1 MLQFTTALR
10 KILYNLILSSFI
22 IFIYIIVPQDVSAQ
36 PFQCGTVGHDLQSS
50 QTKLTD
56 FGFYLNT
63 QNPAPCSGNVTTWE
77 YCYYQP
83 DASLRMSL
91 NVDAAFQVPFGIY
104 RLNGSKISDIFLI
117 SISNS
122 NIGTGPFTCQ
132 TFNMSSVTTIQK
144 DDIIG
149 ACIHDAVT
157 GNSNAARAE
166 AHLNL
171 AGDNADGYSVHTAD
185 TSNRRCDKGIY
196 NNKVVTVPASVSE
209 SVLTNRNSTILH
221 LFAHIGKYTPI
232 ECYCS
237 GNYYGVYY

>member
-1 MLQFTTALR
+1 M
-10 KILYNLILSSFI
+10 
-22 IFIYIIVPQDVSAQ
+22 PQDVSAQ
-36 PFQCGTVGHDLQSS
+36 PFQCGIVGHNQSS

-56 FGFYLNT
+56 LGFYLNT

-83 DASLRMSL
+83 DASLRVTQNSK
-91 NVDAAFQVPFGIY
+91 VDAFRVPFGIY
-104 RLNGSKISDIFLI
+104 RLNGSNYQLVSEIVLI
-117 SISNS
+117 SISKDD
-122 NIGTGPFTCQ
+122 IGTSPFTCQ
-132 TFNMSSVTTIQK
+132 TFNTSSVTTIQK

-157 GNSNAARAE
+157 GTGMAATAE

-171 AGDNADGYSVHTAD
+171 AGDNADGYSVLTAN
-185 TSNRRCDKGIY
+185 TSNNRCNTVNTGNPP
-196 NNKVVTVPASVSE
+196 NNNNDMVTVPASVSE

-232 ECYCS
+232 ESYC
-237 GNYYGVYY
+237 

>member
-1 MLQFTTALR
+1 M
-10 KILYNLILSSFI
+10 
-22 IFIYIIVPQDVSAQ
+22 PQDVSAQ

-50 QTKLTD
+50 QTKLTNLR
-56 FGFYLNT
+56 FYLNT
-63 QNPAPCSGNVTTWE
+63 QNPAPCSGIVTTWE

-83 DASLRMSL
+83 DSSLTV
-91 NVDAAFQVPFGIY
+91 NEFQVPFGIY
-104 RLNGSKISDIFLI
+104 RLNGSNYQLVSEIVLI
-117 SISNS
+117 SISSS
-122 NIGTGPFTCQ
+122 NIGTSPFTCQ
-132 TFNMSSVTTIQK
+132 TFNTSSVTTIQK

-185 TSNRRCDKGIY
+185 TSNRRCDKGI
-196 NNKVVTVPASVSE
+196 NNNEIVTVPASVSE

-221 LFAHIGKYTPI
+221 LFAHIGKYIRQLKVTVD
-232 ECYCS
+232 
-237 GNYYGVYY
+237 YGVYY